1 MGKNWHEKKTIEII
15 LPKQWDIN
23 AEIVLCRV
31 MWHAWWNLPK
41 FAFSFLGR
49 NFNDSRL
56 VDDARRSVAL
66 LNDANDPGLVSLL
79 LLDVFAESSR
89 LFAWQSNQKSSCK
102 KFKYD
107 WSFLFTKQIK
117 NRPKFWIV
125 IHLPEVSAEWPWIR
139 PNMLP
144 QALLTAA
151 IFAIIGKLWMTNPT
165 SFFCT
170 RAKFWAWPSRP
181 KPVTSVAP
189 CALYLCMSRAA

>member
-1 MGKNWHEKKTIEII
+1 MRKSFYVELCDMRGGIYQSSPSRSLAGTSMTRGLSMIRADRLPFSTMPMIQDWYPSCFSISLQKAAACSRGRAIKSPPVKNSNTICY
-15 LPKQWDIN
+15 W
-23 AEIVLCRV
+23 C
-31 MWHAWWNLPK
+31 
-41 FAFSFLGR
+41 
-49 NFNDSRL
+49 
-56 VDDARRSVAL
+56 
-66 LNDANDPGLVSLL
+66 
-79 LLDVFAESSR
+79 
-89 LFAWQSNQKSSCK
+89 
-102 KFKYD
+102 
-107 WSFLFTKQIK
+107 FLFTKQI
-117 NRPKFWIV
+117 KFWIV